1 MYGGLLALAA
11 VAWVGITAP
20 VEGLRRLETTM
31 VYQPYVNE
39 IEYMGVGCLAG
50 GTAGAMVGSMA
61 IVAPLA
67 GAVVVPFSITK
78 GAIDGCM
85 VGASAGVITAKT
97 YNAVAFYAK
106 HFGN

>member
-1 MYGGLLALAA
+1 
-11 VAWVGITAP
+11 
-20 VEGLRRLETTM
+20 
-31 VYQPYVNE
+31 
-39 IEYMGVGCLAG
+39 
-50 GTAGAMVGSMA
+50 MVGSMA

>member
-39 IEYMGVGCLAG
+39 IEYMGVGCLRRWDG
-50 GTAGAMVGSMA
+50 WGDGRLDGDC
-61 IVAPLA
+61 
-67 GAVVVPFSITK
+67 GAVSRGGG
-78 GAIDGCM
+78 GAVQHNQGGD
-85 VGASAGVITAKT
+85 
-97 YNAVAFYAK
+97 
-106 HFGN
+106 

>member
-39 IEYMGVGCLAG
+39 IEYMGWGVSPVGRLG
-50 GTAGAMVGSMA
+50 RW
-61 IVAPLA
+61 
-67 GAVVVPFSITK
+67 
-78 GAIDGCM
+78 
-85 VGASAGVITAKT
+85 SARWRLWRVR
-97 YNAVAFYAK
+97 
-106 HFGN
+106 